1 MVKPCT
7 FLVAQPSVSILCQ
20 FWCFVTLCFFKFRHS
35 EHDKHF
41 FANFFAHCKPAI
53 RSHICSYFF
62 SCLPKYFHCTRC
74 QLSFRSTSVQFN
86 VYFHSCIFAITLGK
100 TIAGDFVVYT
110 LFTNHNHLFA
120 DKQFGTVFEFLIH
133 FGFGL
138 FDENFTETI
147 F

>member
-7 FLVAQPSVSILCQ
+7 FLVAQPSVSILVFCD
-20 FWCFVTLCFFKFRHS
+20 TLFFFNS
-35 EHDKHF
+35 G
-41 FANFFAHCKPAI
+41 I
-53 RSHICSYFF
+53 RNMTSIFLQIFLHTASLPSHICSYFF

-110 LFTNHNHLFA
+110 LFTNHYHFFA